1 MIMKPLPQRFLMMNG
16 KNMNKI
22 LTLGTTALFTILL
35 TACASTPTSSTV
47 IQKENNQFE
56 VTGLGKTNIVAKN
69 NAIEAANKT
78 CKNSTPIVVSE
89 KTEYNGALKGVVDEK
104 TGQMIQA
111 ATTVLGTLAGKS
123 SSLARDEDYQTVL
136 TFTCRAN

>member
-1 MIMKPLPQRFLMMNG
+1 MKPLPQKFLMMNG
-16 KNMNKI
+16 ENMNKI

-56 VTGLGKTNIVAKN
+56 VTGLGKTNIIAKN

-78 CKNSTPIVVSE
+78 CKNSTLIVVSE
-89 KTEYNGALKGVVDEK
+89 KTEYNGALKGVFDEK
-104 TGQMIQA
+104 TGQRIQSA
-111 ATTVLGTLAGKS
+111 ADVIGSIAGTNTSIAK
-123 SSLARDEDYQTVL
+123 DTDYQTVL
-136 TFTCRAN
+136 TFYCKAK

>member
-1 MIMKPLPQRFLMMNG
+1 MKPLPQRFLMMNG

-56 VTGLGKTNIVAKN
+56 VTGLGKTNIVAKS

-89 KTEYNGALKGVVDEK
+89 KTEYNGALKGVFDEK
-104 TGQMIQA
+104 TGQMIQSA
-111 ATTVLGTLAGKS
+111 ADVIGSIAGTNTSIAK
-123 SSLARDEDYQTVL
+123 DTDYQTVL
-136 TFTCRAN
+136 TFYCKAK